1 MRKLVNNQLPPI
13 LEAFVQRCS
22 VRKLLLKISQNSPMG
37 IELLIHNSLL
47 NIEKHPSLFLF
58 KIQFVLFRFI
68 CSILDIWCIFN
79 FCICKFWYSAF
90 FRNIYIIRPQACNF
104 IKKEILAQVFSC
116 EFCEISKNTFSYR
129 ILPVAASGDRKEADN

>member
-13 LEAFVQRCS
+13 LEAFGQKCS

-68 CSILDIWCIFN
+68 CSILDI
-79 FCICKFWYSAF
+79 
-90 FRNIYIIRPQACNF
+90 
-104 IKKEILAQVFSC
+104 
-116 EFCEISKNTFSYR
+116 
-129 ILPVAASGDRKEADN
+129 

>member
-47 NIEKHPSLFLF
+47 NIKKDNFDVSFIVVDSKSAPILGLSTSESLHLMKRISTVKVSDEQFFL
-58 KIQFVLFRFI
+58 RFI
-68 CSILDIWCIFN
+68 IVLE
-79 FCICKFWYSAF
+79 K
-90 FRNIYIIRPQACNF
+90 
-104 IKKEILAQVFSC
+104 
-116 EFCEISKNTFSYR
+116 
-129 ILPVAASGDRKEADN
+129 